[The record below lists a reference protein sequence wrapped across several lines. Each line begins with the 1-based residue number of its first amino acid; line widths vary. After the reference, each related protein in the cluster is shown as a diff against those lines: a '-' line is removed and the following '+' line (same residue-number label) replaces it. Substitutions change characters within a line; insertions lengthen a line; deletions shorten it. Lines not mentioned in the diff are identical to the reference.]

1 MYAKIITGMFF
12 LSFAVNAEKI
22 TYEDHIKDIFN
33 NSCSNCHKPSKRK
46 GGLNLMVYAD
56 VLKGGSSGKIV
67 ESGNIDSMLVKTIT
81 HAEEPVMPPKGPKLE
96 EKEIELIRSWIKG
109 GLLETA
115 DSQQVKVARN
125 TSLAMSSKAVAKG
138 TVTLPEYLNLQPF
151 IETEMANPVTALA
164 ASPYSPLV
172 AAGGYKQ
179 LLFYNTHDLSLSGVI
194 PFPEGQIYD
203 IKFSRDGTMILASG
217 GVNGKLGVVCLWDV
231 KTGKRLFKLDNDF
244 DVTISAD
251 VSSDRKYIAT
261 GSSDKLIKIYSAVD
275 GSLLHN
281 LKQHSEW
288 ISHLSFSPDSVLLA
302 TGDRNGHIHVWEVES
317 GQKMYTLMHHK
328 RDITQLSWRAD
339 SNLLAS
345 SSEDGEVVVWNMIN
359 GNQQKRWKPHGN
371 GTTGVMFTN
380 NGSVITCGRDNFIR
394 FHDPGFTQRKVMKS
408 NDSKITL
415 RAVSTPDSKF
425 AVSAD
430 INGKLKLWDIN
441 TQKEVNTNFSN
452 PGNLSSRI
460 SENRKLT
467 EEALAILEKSKR
479 AVAHSKQK
487 IDSFENRKKRGS
499 ELQTQINAKIN
510 NIKNMRNSLA
520 KSKDEQRRELE
531 KSIKVEESSKAG
543 LDKQLADL
551 NKEIQQ
557 MAKNF
562 ANDKKDYESKLA
574 FHKGIEN
581 KLDTLEKEKVRW
593 EAEIINNERHQ
604 LLSSIDKLTKE
615 SQSAKLTQESL
626 KVLIEDNYKKADE
639 LEKKGDTIDH
649 AETDDEALD
658 TLVYRYETV
667 KRLRAEAEESK
678 IKIVNLEK
686 RQEAIK
692 EEKNQLVNKEKKFLE
707 NYLSKLPDDFKIKNK

>member
-1 MYAKIITGMFF
+1 MYAKIITGLIA
-12 LSFAVNAEKI
+12 LSLTAGAEKI
-22 TYEDHIKDIFN
+22 TYEDHIKDVFN

-46 GGLNLMVYAD
+46 GGLNLMTYAD

-67 ESGNIDSMLVKTIT
+67 EPGDIESMLVKTIT
-81 HAEEPVMPPKGPKLE
+81 HEEEPIMPPKGPKLE
-96 EKEIELIRSWIKG
+96 EREIELIRSWIKG

-115 DSQQVKVARN
+115 NSQRVKVAKN

-138 TVTLPEYLNLQPF
+138 TVTLPEYLNLQPY
-151 IETEMANPVTALA
+151 IETKMANPVTALA

-179 LLFYNTHDLSLSGVI
+179 VLFYSTDDLSLSGVL

-217 GVNGKLGVVCLWDV
+217 GINGKKGVVALWDV

-281 LKQHSEW
+281 MKQHSEW
-288 ISHLSFSPDSVLLA
+288 ITHMSFSPDAVLLA
-302 TGDRNGHIHVWEVES
+302 TGDRNGHIHVWEVDS

-328 RDITQLSWRAD
+328 KDITQLSWRAD

-345 SSEDGEVVVWNMIN
+345 SSEDGEVVIWNMMN
-359 GNQQKRWKPHGN
+359 GRQQKRWRPHAN

-380 NGSVITCGRDNFIR
+380 DGSVITCGRDNYIR
-394 FHDPGFTQRKVMKS
+394 FHDSGFRQKKVMRSK
-408 NDSKITL
+408 DSTITL
-415 RAVSTPDSKF
+415 RTVATSDNKF
-425 AVSAD
+425 AISAD

-441 TQKEVNTNFSN
+441 TQKELTTGFSN
-452 PGNLSSRI
+452 PGNLLSRI
-460 SENRKLT
+460 EDNQKQIKET
-467 EEALAILEKSKR
+467 LAIVEKSKR

-487 IDSFENRKKRGS
+487 IDSYEDRKKRAK
-499 ELQTQINAKIN
+499 ELQDQINAKNNNIN
-510 NIKNMRNSLA
+510 NIRKTLA
-520 KSKDEQRRELE
+520 KLKAEQRKEADKR
-531 KSIKVEESSKAG
+531 IKLEESSRNE
-543 LDKQLADL
+543 LTKQVASL

-562 ANDKKDYESKLA
+562 AKDKKDYDSKIA
-574 FHKGIEN
+574 FHKGIEA
-581 KLDTLEKEKVRW
+581 KLKKLEKESIRW
-593 EAEIINNERHQ
+593 EAELINGERHQ
-604 LLSSIDKLTKE
+604 LLSSIDKLSKE
-615 SQSAKLTQESL
+615 AQTAKLTQESL
-626 KVLIEDNYKKADE
+626 KILIEDNFKQADE
-639 LEKKGDTIDH
+639 LEKKGDKIEK

-658 TLVYRYETV
+658 TLVYRYETII
-667 KRLRAEAEESK
+667 RLRAEAEEAK
-678 IKIVNLEK
+678 IKIVDLGK
-686 RQEAIK
+686 RQIAIK
-692 EEKNQLVNKEKKFLE
+692 EEKAKMEDKEKSFLK
-707 NYLSKLPDDFKIKNK
+707 NYLSKLPADFKVKK